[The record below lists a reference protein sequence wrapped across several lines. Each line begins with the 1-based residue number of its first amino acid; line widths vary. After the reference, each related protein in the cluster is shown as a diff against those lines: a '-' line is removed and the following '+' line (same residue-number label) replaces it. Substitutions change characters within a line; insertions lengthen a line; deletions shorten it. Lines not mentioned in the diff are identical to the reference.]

1 MARVTLDI
9 FSGRPNPVWEL
20 DDATAQDLIRQ
31 VQSEGGL
38 AGDLASGSGRLGFRG
53 LIVEADEA
61 AVRGLDLPGGAFR
74 VSGDDPRGVELA
86 DRLLERLGPPTGVAG
101 GSEDDLPPGFA
112 RLEELDLRRLVRES
126 AGNGPASRSTGGDA
140 SLSTDVSSG
149 DETAPAQDSVIQAL
163 NPAPV
168 LGTDA
173 SSFSTTT
180 VGSCSIEV
188 AAFNPGFWN
197 TAAYQTL
204 NNCYNYATNRRTD
217 TFAQPGRAAG
227 AQATSMRCSNVTN
240 GAVADGA
247 HQSPNCVAAGQEPR
261 WYMALV
267 IWRNVDYHW
276 YRKQAEG
283 YWGHKP
289 GQTAARNTDNS
300 GIVITN
306 PETANRG
313 NYRDFCGYFFA
324 RSGMGIR

>member
-1 MARVTLDI
+1 MARITLDI
-9 FSGRPNPVWEL
+9 FSGRPNPVWDLEDGQAQQIL
-20 DDATAQDLIRQ
+20 REIEAHQDL
-31 VQSEGGL
+31 V
-38 AGDLASGSGRLGFRG
+38 GDTRATSGRLGFRG
-53 LIVEADEA
+53 LVVEGAGTG
-61 AVRGLDLPGGAFR
+61 RGLPGNFR
-74 VSGDDPRGVELA
+74 VTGDNPRGVELA
-86 DRLLERLGPPTGVAG
+86 LRLLDRLGTPHGTHDVPPALGLGRV
-101 GSEDDLPPGFA
+101 ED
-112 RLEELDLRRLVRES
+112 LDLHHLIVEDAQTRTFE
-126 AGNGPASRSTGGDA
+126 ASGTQA
-140 SLSTDVSSG
+140 
-149 DETAPAQDSVIQAL
+149 DSVSLLAL

-173 SSFSTTT
+173 SSWSTIAQ
-180 VGSCSIEV
+180 GSCSIEV

-227 AQATSMRCSNVTN
+227 AQATRMRCANVTT

-247 HQSPNCVAAGQEPR
+247 HQEPNCVIGEEPR

-267 IWRNVDYHW
+267 IWPNIDYHW

-289 GQTAARNTDNS
+289 GQTAARNVDNS
-300 GIVITN
+300 NNVIFN
-306 PETANRG
+306 PETADRG
-313 NYRDFCGYFFA
+313 GYRDFCGYFFA